1 MKRIVVFTGSGVSA
15 ESGIKTF
22 RDSGGLW
29 EEYRI
34 EDVATPQAWQRD
46 QALVLD
52 FYNQRRRQVLDAKPN
67 AAHVAIA
74 ELQKKYDVQVIT
86 QNIDDLHERAGS
98 KNVLH
103 LHGEIRKSRSTLNPS
118 LVYDVEG
125 TELIIGEKCT
135 LGSQLRP
142 HIVWFGEQVPMM
154 DAAVSLTE
162 TADIFIVIGT
172 SLQVYPAA
180 GLISHA
186 PYNAVMYLIDPN
198 AAKIP
203 YLPNITIIKE
213 LAGTGVPAL
222 VGELLKNSKGK
233 KGIGK

>member
-46 QALVLD
+46 PTLVLD

-118 LVYDVEG
+118 LVYDIEG

-154 DAAVSLTE
+154 DAAITLAE

-186 PYNAVMYLIDPN
+186 PYDAVMYLIDPN
-198 AAKIP
+198 ATKIP

-213 LAGTGVPAL
+213 TAGTGVPAL
-222 VGELLKNSKGK
+222 ASVLLKNSKSK
-233 KGIGK
+233 K